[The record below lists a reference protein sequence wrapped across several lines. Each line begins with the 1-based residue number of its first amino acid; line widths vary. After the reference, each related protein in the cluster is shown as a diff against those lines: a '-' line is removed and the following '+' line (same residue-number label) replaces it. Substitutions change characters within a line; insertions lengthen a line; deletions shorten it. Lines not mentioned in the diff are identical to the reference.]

1 MVAEQCTKIRNG
13 LYDASLQRQMLTVS
27 NRNGYGCKVREI
39 ENTQFEELRFQMLIG
54 MIHESKV
61 ETLKDPGVKLGRNC
75 LGFSC
80 PLRRGRSKVIAMKE
94 ALKTTYELEVLH
106 E

>member
-1 MVAEQCTKIRNG
+1 
-13 LYDASLQRQMLTVS
+13 
-27 NRNGYGCKVREI
+27 
-39 ENTQFEELRFQMLIG
+39 MLIG

>member
-1 MVAEQCTKIRNG
+1 
-13 LYDASLQRQMLTVS
+13 
-27 NRNGYGCKVREI
+27 
-39 ENTQFEELRFQMLIG
+39 MLIR

-106 E
+106 EWSTIQLSPTLSNCKNPNRKLS